1 MGRGANHN
9 ELSGEVALQGQRRLS
24 VRDET
29 REAAA
34 TLLPQIVQRIEKA
47 IRRSEIFPDVGDEL
61 IGMVKNGI
69 YLVELSYSQAAG
81 DGGGTREAEPQPAAL
96 RLVGAR

>member
-1 MGRGANHN
+1 
-9 ELSGEVALQGQRRLS
+9 

-34 TLLPQIVQRIEKA
+34 ELLPRIIQRIEKA
-47 IRRSEIFPDVGDEL
+47 IKHSEVFPDTGDEL

-69 YLVELSYSQAAG
+69 YLIELSYSHAAG
-81 DGGGTREAEPQPAAL
+81 DGGGTREADRQPAAL
-96 RLVGAR
+96 RLVGGGR